1 MTLREA
7 LLYDRLENSRVSCRL
22 CSHGCKIAPNHSGIC
37 RVRENRNGVLY
48 THTYG
53 AIVAEHLDPV
63 GKKPLYH
70 FQPGS
75 LSYSIAAIGC
85 NFRCDF
91 CQNWQISQAA
101 EADALGVPSSAIAP
115 AEIVARAV
123 KSGARSISYTYTEPT
138 LLYEFAAET
147 GRLAVEKGLANI
159 FVTNGFMSREML
171 LAARPWLHA
180 ANVDLKAFKDE
191 TYRRVCKGRLA
202 PVLENIQ
209 TMRAEGIWVEA
220 TTLVVPG
227 MNDSE
232 AELTDI
238 ARFLAGVDPAM
249 PWHISRFY
257 PQYRMSDQPPTPV
270 ATLNKALAIAKA
282 AGLHYAYIGNA
293 AGQGNHTWCHQCG
306 TRLIEREGFS
316 ILGYHLKDGSCPKCG
331 TKMAG
336 VEIK

>member
-1 MTLREA
+1 MDFREA
-7 LLYDRLENSRVSCRL
+7 ELYDRLEERHVACRL
-22 CSHGCKIAPNHSGIC
+22 CSHGCKIAAGHTGIC
-37 RVRENRNGVLY
+37 RVRENRDGVLY

-53 AIVAEHLDPV
+53 RIVSEHLDPV
-63 GKKPLYH
+63 EKKPLYH
-70 FQPGS
+70 FQPGYR
-75 LSYSIAAIGC
+75 SYSIAAIGC

-101 EADALGVPSSAIAP
+101 EAEALGVPTGSATP
-115 AEIVARAV
+115 SEIVQRAL

-147 GRLAVEKGLANI
+147 GTLALEKDLANI

-171 LAARPWLHA
+171 LAAKPWLHA

-191 TYRRVCKGRLA
+191 TYRRVCRGRLA

-220 TTLVVPG
+220 TTLIVPG

-238 ARFLAGVDPAM
+238 ARFLASVDPVI

-257 PQYRMSDQPPTPV
+257 PQYRMSDQPMTPM
-270 ATLNKALAIAKA
+270 ATLNQALEIAKA
-282 AGLHYAYIGNA
+282 AGLRYAYIGNA
-293 AGQGNHTWCHQCG
+293 PGPGNHTWCYQCG
-306 TRLIEREGFS
+306 ALLIEREGFS
-316 ILGYHLKDGSCPKCG
+316 ILGYQLKDGLCPKCG
-331 TKMAG
+331 AKMAG
-336 VEIK
+336 VGIR